1 MPDVVLIAPPIRE
14 FYLTQ
19 KRTIP
24 YGLACIAKQLEQ
36 AQISCTII
44 DALARNKSKIIE
56 YPEGFDHLVPHYGR
70 TDITLFSL
78 FHHFRHF
85 GYSFEHI
92 ANLVRREKPFLVG
105 ISALFTPYWD
115 QALDTAKAVKRF
127 WPKALIVLGGHHVT
141 QFPKEC
147 LEHKEID
154 FIIQGEGEMPMVQ
167 LAQLIKTQAA
177 QAMPGADELKKI
189 EGIGFRHEK
198 NITLNPPV
206 WADSPHGLDQNALD
220 KIDWGFYQRNKK
232 RAITIVASRG
242 CAFSCSYCAV
252 SAAGNSGD
260 FRMREVSDVLD
271 EIKLQ
276 ANSKQIGFIDF
287 EDENLTLK
295 KPWVLALLA
304 GVQEIFAGQDVEL
317 RAMNGLFP
325 PSLDAEILTA
335 MKAAGFKTLNLSV
348 GSFCPAQLKMFKRP
362 DVRKAHDRV
371 LEMAKDLDM
380 DCVSYLL
387 GAAPG
392 QTADTTLNDLL
403 TLASKRTI
411 AGLSIYYPAPGSTD
425 YALCET
431 HELLPND
438 FTLMRST
445 AFPVVD
451 ATSRLEAVTLLRLAR
466 ILNFLKSC
474 VDQHGVLPD
483 TLDICEIAAQENTC
497 HENMDRG
504 QASTILIQMF
514 LTDAIPRG
522 MDHQGRIYRHSHS
535 IDLCQT
541 FIEKL
546 KTIRLCGAVRSSSH
560 IADFISDSTDIS
572 H

>member
-1 MPDVVLIAPPIRE
+1 
-14 FYLTQ
+14 
-19 KRTIP
+19 
-24 YGLACIAKQLEQ
+24 
-36 AQISCTII
+36 
-44 DALARNKSKIIE
+44 
-56 YPEGFDHLVPHYGR
+56 
-70 TDITLFSL
+70 
-78 FHHFRHF
+78 
-85 GYSFEHI
+85 
-92 ANLVRREKPFLVG
+92 
-105 ISALFTPYWD
+105 
-115 QALDTAKAVKRF
+115 
-127 WPKALIVLGGHHVT
+127 
-141 QFPKEC
+141 
-147 LEHKEID
+147 
-154 FIIQGEGEMPMVQ
+154 
-167 LAQLIKTQAA
+167 
-177 QAMPGADELKKI
+177 
-189 EGIGFRHEK
+189 
-198 NITLNPPV
+198 
-206 WADSPHGLDQNALD
+206 
-220 KIDWGFYQRNKK
+220 
-232 RAITIVASRG
+232 
-242 CAFSCSYCAV
+242 
-252 SAAGNSGD
+252 
-260 FRMREVSDVLD
+260 
-271 EIKLQ
+271 
-276 ANSKQIGFIDF
+276 
-287 EDENLTLK
+287 
-295 KPWVLALLA
+295 
-304 GVQEIFAGQDVEL
+304 
-317 RAMNGLFP
+317 
-325 PSLDAEILTA
+325 